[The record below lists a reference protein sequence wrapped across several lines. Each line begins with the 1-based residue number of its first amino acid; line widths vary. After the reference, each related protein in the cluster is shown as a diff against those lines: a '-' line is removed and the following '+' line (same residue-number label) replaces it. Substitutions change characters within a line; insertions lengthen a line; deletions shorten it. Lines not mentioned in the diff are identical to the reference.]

1 MDHIQWEYQVLIYR
15 EGFFGSVIFGASK
28 VDPVKF
34 GAFLNRH
41 GDQGWEVVTM
51 ERDIRRQYLFF
62 KVDSYAVIMKRKK
75 G

>member
-1 MDHIQWEYQVLIYR
+1 MSDKWEYQVLIYR

-28 VDPVKF
+28 IDPEKF
-34 GAFLNRH
+34 GSFLNRH
-41 GDQGWEVVTM
+41 GENGWEVVTM
-51 ERDIRRQYLFF
+51 ERDIRRQFLFF